1 MEQMEGAMRRRK
13 EAGQAIILTAAAL
26 VVLIGFMSFA
36 IDMGVARY
44 EKRVQQTAADAA
56 ALAGA
61 SNLGYGG
68 VTAAAQDASALD
80 GYTDNG
86 GGNVSACGSGAAI
99 GTVCVQINNPPAT
112 GPHASDPKYVEALV
126 AAVHTTYFAR
136 ILGINQQTIT
146 ARAVAT
152 NLAGPP
158 GSNSTT
164 CWLSLGAPQN
174 QIQIGDS
181 VSGTPQVNA
190 QYCTI
195 EDNGDLCTN
204 GTATVTAGAIAVS
217 GQWGGING
225 GGGSCTGGTVSP
237 QPVTGVPAVGD
248 PVAGSITDPCP
259 GGTGGACT
267 NSLGQLK
274 INSTGNCTLN
284 GGACGS
290 AASCASGQC
299 TVNPGTYNSICINVN
314 AGTTVNF
321 NSGLYVMTGSST
333 CNAGTDFSVNAQ
345 ATICNSSTPCSGM
358 PGTANGGVTFY
369 MTGSGSVN
377 IAGGATAELTA
388 PNSGTYE
395 GILFYQDPTDTA
407 TASIEG
413 NANSFYQGAL
423 YFPTARLVFG
433 GTSGTFNAGAAYTF
447 LIAQYTTVDG
457 TATIDINSDVSGL
470 SGGGGPLAGLMTTA
484 RLVE

>member
-1 MEQMEGAMRRRK
+1 MEGAMRRRK

-26 VVLIGFMSFA
+26 VVLIGFMGFA

-44 EKRVQQTAADAA
+44 EKRIQQTAADAA

-68 VTAAAQDASALD
+68 VTAAGQDASESD
-80 GYTDNG
+80 GFQDNG
-86 GGNVSACGSGAAI
+86 GGNVSACGTGAAI
-99 GTVCVQINNPPAT
+99 GTVCVQINNPPAA

-126 AAVHTTYFAR
+126 AAVHPTYFAR
-136 ILGINQQTIT
+136 ILGINKQAIT

-164 CWLSLGAPQN
+164 CWLSLGAPSSM
-174 QIQIGDS
+174 IEIGDS
-181 VSGTPQVNA
+181 VKGTPQVNA

-195 EDNGDLCTN
+195 EDNGNLCTS
-204 GTATVTAGAIAVS
+204 GTAIVNAGSIAVS
-217 GQWGGING
+217 GAWGGLSG

-248 PVAGSITDPCP
+248 PVAGNITDPCP
-259 GGTGGACT
+259 GGTGGLCT
-267 NSLGQLK
+267 TSLGQIK
-274 INSTGNCTLN
+274 INSTGSCS
-284 GGACGS
+284 GGGCSNVSCNS
-290 AASCASGQC
+290 AAQQC
-299 TVNPGTYNSICINVN
+299 TVNPGTYDSICINVN
-314 AGTTVNF
+314 SGTTVNF
-321 NSGLYVMTGSST
+321 ASGLYVMTGGST

-358 PGTANGGVTFY
+358 PSTANDGVTFY
-369 MTGSGSVN
+369 MAGSGSVN
-377 IAGGATAELTA
+377 IAGGATSELTA

-433 GTSGTFNAGAAYTF
+433 GTSGTFNSGAAYTF
-447 LIAQYTTVDG
+447 LIANYTTVDG

-470 SGGGGPLAGLMTTA
+470 SGGGGPLVGLMTSA